1 MLLISIEYMVKVLY
15 RHINIKTKA
24 LNDEWNGKR
33 EKDN

>member
-15 RHINIKTKA
+15 RHMNIRTEA
-24 LNDEWNGKR
+24 PNEEWNEKR